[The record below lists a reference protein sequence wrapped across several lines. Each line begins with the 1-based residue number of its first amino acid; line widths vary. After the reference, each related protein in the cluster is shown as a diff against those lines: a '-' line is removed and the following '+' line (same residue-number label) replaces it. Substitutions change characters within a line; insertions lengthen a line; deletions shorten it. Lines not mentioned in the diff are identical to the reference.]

1 MRPKRAAVPRRHEPY
16 TRVPRREI
24 LATAVELVREQG
36 LSNVRVVDV
45 AERAGIS
52 PTSVI
57 YHFASKYQ
65 LFEQAVAD
73 ADRAFYAALR
83 PELAALDSG
92 VDRLAWLIVRAS
104 HSEWPLWMDTWLFAR
119 QSEEMRAAE
128 LGFEERW
135 CGLIAETIR
144 HGQARGEFH
153 PPDVDEAA
161 LRLSALTEGLA
172 VHMVLGHPGR
182 TRCHYVEMVLKAA
195 ALELGCDY
203 AALLQ
208 AADRVPTPPDPQS
221 SNREDAE

>member
-1 MRPKRAAVPRRHEPY
+1 M
-16 TRVPRREI
+16 
-24 LATAVELVREQG
+24 AVELVREQG

-65 LFEQAVAD
+65 LFEQAAAD

-83 PELAALDSG
+83 PELAALESG

-119 QSEEMRAAE
+119 QSVEMRAAE
-128 LGFEERW
+128 IGFEERW
-135 CGLIAETIR
+135 CGIIAEAIR
-144 HGQARGEFH
+144 HGRARGEFH
-153 PPDVDEAA
+153 PSDVDEAA
-161 LRLSALTEGLA
+161 QRVSAVTEGLA
-172 VHMVLGHPGR
+172 VHMVLEHPGR

-195 ALELGCDY
+195 ALELGCDH

-208 AADRVPTPPDPQS
+208 AADRVPIPSDPQS
-221 SNREDAE
+221 PNREEAE